1 MRQNNNTA
9 YLVWAL
15 LAGGLLLVLLTSLA
29 SCGTISVTEK
39 LKGQGDN
46 APTAERTTKSSGGL
60 PWGKDPAVP
69 EDQGAL
75 KLKGEAGKGESSAG
89 EASSGGTEWKIIA
102 ASGTAPL
109 YIMGGMLVI
118 AGIAVIVIFKAYWT
132 GIVTAGAG
140 LLLIVFVSLVDTYPE
155 VFLALLLGGVGIGC
169 YYFYRI
175 WRGKKYEA
183 VAGDV
188 IAAIKGFREKH
199 PENWTALKT
208 QLAANID
215 RAEKTLVDKLDNK
228 AEPRNTG

>member
-1 MRQNNNTA
+1 MRPNNNLP
-9 YLVWAL
+9 YLVWVVL
-15 LAGGLLLVLLTSLA
+15 VGGLLLALTVSLA
-29 SCGTISVTEK
+29 SCGSISVTEELESGPQSAK
-39 LKGQGDN
+39 
-46 APTAERTTKSSGGL
+46 RITKSTGGL

-69 EDQGAL
+69 KDQGTL
-75 KLKGEAGKGESSAG
+75 KIKGESEDEGASSG
-89 EASSGGTEWKIIA
+89 EASSGGTEWKIVA
-102 ASGTAPL
+102 QSGTAPL
-109 YIMGGMLVI
+109 YVMGGMLVI
-118 AGIAVIVIFKAYWT
+118 AGIAVIVIFKSYWT

-155 VFLALLLGGVGIGC
+155 VFLVLLLGGVGVGC

-188 IAAIKGFREKH
+188 IAAIKGFREAH
-199 PENWTALKT
+199 PENWAALKT

-215 RAEKTLVDKLDNK
+215 KAEKALVDKLDNK